1 LLKPNSGDPGCLKWV
16 QEVNVTGALLSAI
29 TRIAH
34 PQQYEAGRQAFAAM
48 QDLADVAEVLRWW
61 SSIYSGISVIANRE
75 TPVHRD
81 VGTSPEAY
89 DLLATIGGDEETTL
103 VLPSMG
109 VFMEYRSGTAVLFSG
124 YAVPHGVTPSV
135 AERVCFAY
143 YIKDNVHERFGVKGL
158 DWMNRSLYC
167 TT

>member
-1 LLKPNSGDPGCLKWV
+1 M
-16 QEVNVTGALLSAI
+16 QE
-29 TRIAH
+29 
-34 PQQYEAGRQAFAAM
+34 
-48 QDLADVAEVLRWW
+48 LADITEVLQWW
-61 SSIYSGISVIANRE
+61 SSIYSGVSIIANRE

-89 DLLATIGGDEETTL
+89 DLLVTIGGDEETVL
-103 VLPSMG
+103 CLPSMG
-109 VFMEYRSGTAVLFSG
+109 LVMEYRSGTTVLFSG

-143 YIKDNVHERFGVKGL
+143 YIKDNVHERFRVKGL
-158 DWMNRSLYC
+158 DWMNQSMYY